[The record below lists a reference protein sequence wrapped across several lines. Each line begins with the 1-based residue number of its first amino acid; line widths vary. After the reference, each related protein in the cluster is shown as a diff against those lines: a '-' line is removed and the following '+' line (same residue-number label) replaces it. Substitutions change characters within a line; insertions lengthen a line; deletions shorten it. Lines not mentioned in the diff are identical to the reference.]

1 MVAFVDAA
9 TAYFGS
15 PKDVAFTW
23 TYPAPAFIR
32 LNATT
37 ESASSTA
44 IIEQNFTDLT
54 VEIFNSLLN
63 QTLTKVSSVTLV
75 PKGLHDIEIASIS
88 SPPAVTVHGTRPSR
102 PSPPPL
108 PYRATTSVDFK
119 VSPNGTIASLRA
131 LLSSLLDD
139 VFMGAF
145 VDAATAYFGSP
156 KDVAFT
162 WTYPAPDFIRL
173 IATTESASSTA
184 IIKQNFTDLTVEIF
198 NSLLNQTLTRGAY
211 LPHGA
216 GEIKVTTISSPPVV
230 TVHDTRP
237 SRPPPPSPPPLPLPP
252 PPQPPKPPK
261 PRSPPSLPPLPLLPL
276 PQPPKPPTP
285 PLPPLTPS
293 LPPVLPP
300 PPPPQQQQPSEPP
313 ESPSPPRP
321 WTLPPASPISSGTTP
336 VNTGDDS
343 QVLLAIAGALVPL
356 CVLLVTALVLL
367 YRRHSRL
374 SRNEANL
381 RISRDRAN
389 LDLQMMS
396 HQVQKVQIHGESSG
410 SLRRPVSLAG
420 ASTLPPGP
428 PSSSAPSDSVQPP
441 STAAGGS
448 EVPQLAP
455 LAWTEVNLEQIVLD
469 DGCSDVALTPLTPSV
484 SPWRTSELGELGG
497 LDGLSGLPLDPG
509 CHSSGLPLNW
519 VLEAGLPDEVVGVE
533 RNGVATAMAP
543 TLSALDVRSELDR
556 TDLIGLAELARL
568 AGLEDLGDEE
578 AVEQGMAQVMMNME
592 MQYLPRATSDL
603 PNQEMATSSGRSP
616 PPGPLP
622 QAIEINIARTPTL
635 NLQERFEMLVMVNY
649 TPRPPT
655 ELPLAKWTSCDLT
668 AIRT

>member
-1 MVAFVDAA
+1 
-9 TAYFGS
+9 
-15 PKDVAFTW
+15 
-23 TYPAPAFIR
+23 
-32 LNATT
+32 
-37 ESASSTA
+37 
-44 IIEQNFTDLT
+44 
-54 VEIFNSLLN
+54 
-63 QTLTKVSSVTLV
+63 
-75 PKGLHDIEIASIS
+75 
-88 SPPAVTVHGTRPSR
+88 
-102 PSPPPL
+102 
-108 PYRATTSVDFK
+108 
-119 VSPNGTIASLRA
+119 
-131 LLSSLLDD
+131 
-139 VFMGAF
+139 
-145 VDAATAYFGSP
+145 
-156 KDVAFT
+156 
-162 WTYPAPDFIRL
+162 
-173 IATTESASSTA
+173 
-184 IIKQNFTDLTVEIF
+184 
-198 NSLLNQTLTRGAY
+198 
-211 LPHGA
+211 
-216 GEIKVTTISSPPVV
+216 
-230 TVHDTRP
+230 
-237 SRPPPPSPPPLPLPP
+237 
-252 PPQPPKPPK
+252 
-261 PRSPPSLPPLPLLPL
+261 
-276 PQPPKPPTP
+276 
-285 PLPPLTPS
+285 
-293 LPPVLPP
+293 
-300 PPPPQQQQPSEPP
+300 
-313 ESPSPPRP
+313 
-321 WTLPPASPISSGTTP
+321 
-336 VNTGDDS
+336 
-343 QVLLAIAGALVPL
+343 
-356 CVLLVTALVLL
+356 VLLVTALVLL

-655 ELPLAKWTSCDLT
+655 ELPLAKWTSYKELVCLFEIHAPTEVKHTGTGNLKQLITVWFEDHP
-668 AIRT
+668 AFAGACCAACSPYP